1 MGLAEGR
8 AEGREYQMFLM
19 IRRKM
24 IKGCSAGE
32 TADILEEDPEHVGKV
47 YEFLRDRTDQSE
59 EESWKE
65 WIRLKKQGK

>member
-1 MGLAEGR
+1 MEFLIISGMSGAGKSLA
-8 AEGREYQMFLM
+8 
-19 IRRKM
+19 
-24 IKGCSAGE
+24 
-32 TADILEEDPEHVGKV
+32 ADILEEDPEHVGKV

>member
-1 MGLAEGR
+1 
-8 AEGREYQMFLM
+8 M

-32 TADILEEDPEHVGKV
+32 TADILEEDPEYVGKV